1 MNVVHVYDGHEKVYD
16 GRGSVP
22 NVIWN
27 VARETARNHDVTV
40 LERKWRGLDARAEH
54 DGVVFERFDL
64 RTGADEPWE
73 RVPYEAV
80 ESPMKLGRLVCDR
93 TNFARVALSRVRE
106 LDPDIV
112 HVHLPFAA
120 NVLVTVAPS
129 LREKT
134 VYTAHLGEL
143 RMNAL
148 ADDQQGQAAP
158 AADGGEVEGEDGGL
172 GAPAVLDFVSP
183 DTYLANRVAHTTVL
197 NPDIAD
203 VFADRGVSRDR
214 LSVVPNGV
222 DVERFGDVD
231 DARTR
236 AIRDSYGIGDGPTL
250 LFVGTVMPRKGVDD
264 LIRAASQLI
273 EAGYDDLRVIVAGED
288 DLDGEYTTDIRE
300 LARENGV
307 AEAVS
312 LPGFVPGED
321 LPALYAAAD
330 AFVLPSR
337 EEGFGMT
344 VTEAMAAGTP
354 VVATDVGGISRL
366 VDEGKQGYVV
376 RPNDPSGL
384 VDGIDELLSASDS
397 EAMADAARDRAAEYS
412 WRGIAT
418 RFNDIYEEVAR
429 R

>member
-27 VARETARNHDVTV
+27 VARETARDHDVTV

-54 DGVVFERFDL
+54 DGVRFERFDL

-80 ESPMKLGRLVCDR
+80 ESPLKLARLVCDR
-93 TNFARVALSRVRE
+93 TNFARAALSRVRE

-120 NVLVTVAPS
+120 NVLVTVAPA

-148 ADDQQGQAAP
+148 ADDQQGEAAT
-158 AADGGEVEGEDGGL
+158 AADGGEAEAEDGGL

-222 DVERFGDVD
+222 DVERFGEVD
-231 DARTR
+231 DARER
-236 AIRDSYGIGDGPTL
+236 AVRDDYDMGDGPTL

-264 LIRAASQLI
+264 LVRATSRLVD
-273 EAGYDDLRVIVAGED
+273 AGYDDLQVIVAGED
-288 DLDGEYTTDIRE
+288 DLDGEYTADVRE
-300 LARENGV
+300 LVHSEGV
-307 AEAVS
+307 AEAVT
-312 LPGFVPGED
+312 LAGFVPGED
-321 LPALYAAAD
+321 LPALYAVAD

-354 VVATDVGGISRL
+354 VVATDVGGIPRL
-366 VDEGKQGYVV
+366 VDEGEQGYVV
-376 RPNDPSGL
+376 DPNDPAGL
-384 VDGIDELLSASDS
+384 ADGIDRLLSA
-397 EAMADAARDRAAEYS
+397 EDRAAMAAASRERAAAYS
-412 WRGIAT
+412 WRGIGE
-418 RFNDIYEEVAR
+418 RFADIYAEVHS
-429 R
+429 